1 MGQKLAGT
9 KTTTATGAAGDVTII
24 ERVEL
29 DPPAAGGITQAGA
42 DRASHLGLVLLVV
55 LNVVDIALT
64 RRFLAL
70 GLEEG
75 NPLMAVAV
83 RSWAAAGCKV
93 AILAGLAWSFAKRP
107 ATTTRLVLVWTGV
120 GLYLLA
126 AYVNFSAIQAAEL
139 AGR

>member
-9 KTTTATGAAGDVTII
+9 KTRTATGAAGDVTIV
-24 ERVEL
+24 ERIEL
-29 DPPAAGGITQAGA
+29 DPPAGGITQAGA
-42 DRASHLGLVLLVV
+42 DRASHLGLVLLIV

-83 RSWAAAGCKV
+83 RSWAAAACKV